1 MSKKIVDIN
10 FTTTATKTALA
21 IQQGFSTICN
31 EGGSSSGKTY
41 GEVGICIF
49 LCADKN
55 FRAALLS
62 EKWAKMADKPLRI
75 SLVSP
80 SLPHIKRGM
89 LRDFKTQMENAKLW
103 DEERWSAT
111 NFTYTFED
119 GSYIELFGLE
129 DEGKAR
135 GPRRDILLL
144 NEANLVSKTVYDQL
158 AMRTTM
164 FKMLDWNPADFNSW
178 VYDLADQKDTKCIKS
193 TYKDNIQNLTAEQ
206 VRFIESFKDLPDDF
220 MWKVYGLGLRG
231 ASKEIIYTAWKK
243 YTDEPPSGDVFYGL
257 DFGYTNPSALVK
269 VTHYEGSNYVEEVL
283 YERGLTLSDLINRIK
298 QMLPKNALI
307 YADSAEPKS
316 IEELYRAG
324 FNVKPSEKDVWAGIL
339 SVKARPLYIHAK
351 SVNLSNELQS
361 YKWRKDKNDQIMEEP
376 IKENDHLCDA
386 MRYAIF
392 THLSKPKRAW
402 I

>member
-111 NFTYTFED
+111 NFTYTFDD

-220 MWKVYGLGLRG
+220 MWKV
-231 ASKEIIYTAWKK
+231 
-243 YTDEPPSGDVFYGL
+243 
-257 DFGYTNPSALVK
+257 
-269 VTHYEGSNYVEEVL
+269 
-283 YERGLTLSDLINRIK
+283 
-298 QMLPKNALI
+298 
-307 YADSAEPKS
+307 
-316 IEELYRAG
+316 
-324 FNVKPSEKDVWAGIL
+324 
-339 SVKARPLYIHAK
+339 
-351 SVNLSNELQS
+351 
-361 YKWRKDKNDQIMEEP
+361 
-376 IKENDHLCDA
+376 
-386 MRYAIF
+386 
-392 THLSKPKRAW
+392 
-402 I
+402 

>member
-1 MSKKIVDIN
+1 MQDANQLRIKATPVFYANKKAYD
-10 FTTTATKTALA
+10 
-21 IQQGFSTICN
+21 QGYPIICN
-31 EGGSSSGKTY
+31 EGGSRSGKTY
-41 GEVGICIF
+41 SITQ
-49 LCADKN
+49 
-55 FRAALLS
+55 LLVTIAIS
-62 EKWAKMADKPLRI
+62 RPNTRI
-75 SLVSP
+75 SIVSH
-80 SLPHIKRGM
+80 SLPHIKRGAYRD
-89 LRDFKTQMENAKLW
+89 LRTIMESWKLW
-103 DEERWSAT
+103 DDEAFR
-111 NFTYTFED
+111 YTDFVYQFEN

-135 GPRRDILLL
+135 GPGRDILFI
-144 NEANLVSKTVYDQL
+144 NEANLIAKPLFDQL
-158 AMRTTM
+158 AMRTTGTI
-164 FKMLDWNPADFNSW
+164 FLDWNPADFVSW
-178 VYDLADQKDTKCIKS
+178 VYDIADNQKNKRIHS
-193 TYKDNIQNLTAEQ
+193 TYRNNLSNLSANQ
-206 VRFIESFKDLPDDF
+206 VQMIESYKDLPDDF
-220 MWKVYGLGLRG
+220 WWKVYGLGLRG

-243 YTDEPPSGDVFYGL
+243 YTDEPNSGDVFYGL

-269 VTHYEGSNYVEEVL
+269 ITHYEGANYVEEIL
-283 YERGLTLSDLINRIK
+283 YERGLTLSDLTNRIK
-298 QMLPKNALI
+298 QILPKNALI

-324 FNVKPSEKDVWAGIL
+324 FNVKAAEKDVWAGIL

-361 YKWRKDKNDQIMEEP
+361 YKWRKDKNDNIMEEP